1 MMQETSPQSQVAD
14 SLQVAGDQ
22 LAEVLLSG
30 ETTANLVLTVGII
43 AAAWLLRRL
52 VMTVV
57 RSQVD
62 DERTRYFVGKSVGYV
77 TVSLAI
83 VAIGTVWFEAF
94 GSIGTFLG
102 LLTAGIAIALRDLIT
117 DVAGWLFVLTRRPFE
132 VGDRIEI
139 GAHQGDV
146 VDISAFKFSIL
157 EIGNWVGA
165 DQSTGRVI
173 HIPNAEVFRQPVAN
187 ATIEFPFIWNE
198 MPVMVTFESDW
209 RAAKKHLAGIAQ
221 KRAGPLVAQAER
233 ALKQATRKFLIRYTK
248 LTPTVYTDVQDSG
261 IVLTIRYLCPPRRRR
276 STAEEIWEDILDVF
290 SREPS
295 IDFAYPTTRAYLN
308 LLEGKPRAREPLPT
322 SWVSDEA
329 GDPRRPAPSHEP
341 PKPPSPPRTGPTLV
355 DDF

>member
-1 MMQETSPQSQVAD
+1 MQETSPQSQVVD

-22 LAEVLLSG
+22 LADVLLSG
-30 ETTANLVLTVGII
+30 ESTANMVLTAGII
-43 AAAWLLRRL
+43 VTAWLLRRL
-52 VMTVV
+52 VMSVV
-57 RSQVD
+57 RRQVD
-62 DERTRYFVGKSVGYV
+62 DEGTRYFVGKSVGYV

-83 VAIGTVWFEAF
+83 IAIGTVWFEAF

-132 VGDRIEI
+132 VGDRIQI
-139 GAHQGDV
+139 GDHQGDV
-146 VDISAFKFSIL
+146 VDISAFKFTIL
-157 EIGNWVGA
+157 EIGNWVSA

-209 RAAKKHLAGIAQ
+209 RAAKKRLAAIAQ

-233 ALKQATRKFLIRYTK
+233 ALKQTTRKFLIRYTK

-290 SREPS
+290 SGEPT

-308 LLEGKPRAREPLPT
+308 VLEGKSGAREPLPAAWIPGE
-322 SWVSDEA
+322 SP
-329 GDPRRPAPSHEP
+329 DPRPSASA
-341 PKPPSPPRTGPTLV
+341 SPPPDPPALPGTGPALV
-355 DDF
+355 DDC